1 MRSSDWSSDVC
12 SSDLLAHMSLQFG
25 GRVSKQRGQRPEGEL
40 HLCASHV
47 GTSIIG
53 LRGERFAP
61 PNRFALL
68 LPLLSSLKPKP
79 LDPRRTSASSSS
91 TRCAVGMTSRSSSAA
106 RAMILYIS
114 SIVARVMPTRSGLV
128 SALRSSHVFAPLSHR
143 LPRHL

>member
-1 MRSSDWSSDVC
+1 MLHDCVYVLMFFLMIRRPPISTRTDTLFPYTTLFRSALVAQR
-12 SSDLLAHMSLQFG
+12 LANLAHMSLQFG

-79 LDPRRTSASSSS
+79 LDPRRT
-91 TRCAVGMTSRSSSAA
+91 
-106 RAMILYIS
+106 
-114 SIVARVMPTRSGLV
+114 
-128 SALRSSHVFAPLSHR
+128 
-143 LPRHL
+143 